1 MLATFSPV
9 ELVVVLALTLLT
21 LVPIVAGA
29 GIIVYMIVRKAT
41 RDGIRDATQTND
53 RAQPK

>member
-1 MLATFSPV
+1 MLAMFSPV